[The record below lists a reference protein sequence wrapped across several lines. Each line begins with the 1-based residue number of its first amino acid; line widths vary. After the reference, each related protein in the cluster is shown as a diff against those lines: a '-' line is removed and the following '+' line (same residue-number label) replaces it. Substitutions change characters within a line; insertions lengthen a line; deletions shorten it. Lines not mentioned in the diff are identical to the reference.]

1 MKYLLLISA
10 LLSVPVL
17 VSANEPGKDIPVTR
31 TLVWPDGT
39 RYVGGV
45 LHGKRSGKGTI
56 FWQDGTRFIGLFEND
71 LRNGPGTLILPDGTV
86 YTGFFDNDELLDS
99 HTNQSIKLGDQA
111 FIEAETKA
119 ALGNTNLPIEADSL
133 FLSPSAET
141 SKSSEQD
148 ESTRVAS
155 AEPGLVR
162 DETPKETSDIS
173 NNSLQNSLETID
185 KDRLLKKSVTSV
197 TENVKQE
204 LIKVIDLWGA
214 AWSDQNVTQ
223 YLSNYSKDF
232 MVPRKK
238 SREAWQKMRKER
250 LTKPEYIILKIN
262 YQNFQPLDNNVVEV
276 FFKQTYKSNT
286 YNDIADKVLRMRKEG
301 PDWKILRERSR

>member
-17 VSANEPGKDIPVTR
+17 VSTSEPVKDIPVTR

-45 LHGKRSGKGTI
+45 LQGKRSGKGTI

-71 LRNGPGTLILPDGTV
+71 LRNGPGTLILPDGNV
-86 YTGFFDNDELLDS
+86 YTGFFDNDELIDS

-162 DETPKETSDIS
+162 DETPIETSDIS
-173 NNSLQNSLETID
+173 NNSLQKGLETID

-232 MVPRKK
+232 MVPHKK